1 MKWFAER
8 IGRQGLPVSLGSRNA
23 NLAEELPARQHNMA
37 KLEGRSGVVFG
48 INGMVHGYA
57 SAPASQRIASKGGHR
72 RLGPRPITGDD
83 MKQAHA
89 TRITLY

>member
-1 MKWFAER
+1 MKWLAER

-23 NLAEELPARQHNMA
+23 KLAGDPPDSTTWPNSKVAA
-37 KLEGRSGVVFG
+37 ASVFG

-89 TRITLY
+89 TPAAH